1 MIFSRDLVPFPADSV
16 PSSAR
21 PPLGHRDFVTSSSGF
36 RRHISTYLLLAC
48 THIYL
53 VHLAPQTGVTQS
65 VFSLQLRS
73 LHQLALSAIHLLDLR
88 RGPSLG
94 LDRNSIMGRDADI
107 FEDICKEHNVTS
119 AERDT
124 YNKWRL
130 LTDAA
135 WRWGKEEHVIVCLCL
150 CSVCYWGKGFVY

>member
-1 MIFSRDLVPFPADSV
+1 
-16 PSSAR
+16 
-21 PPLGHRDFVTSSSGF
+21 
-36 RRHISTYLLLAC
+36 
-48 THIYL
+48 
-53 VHLAPQTGVTQS
+53 
-65 VFSLQLRS
+65 
-73 LHQLALSAIHLLDLR
+73 
-88 RGPSLG
+88 
-94 LDRNSIMGRDADI
+94 MGRDADI